1 MIKTVRITT
10 LLVAFSVLGAVAG
23 CATTSSS
30 GAIAKHTGPT
40 HRWHRDDASETRY
53 NVDNRR
59 CLSASELDI
68 RHARRGAAEF
78 LAYEECMV
86 AKGYAL
92 RELAPL
98 IVADRHP
105 G

>member
-1 MIKTVRITT
+1 MEKIARITT
-10 LLVAFSVLGAVAG
+10 LLVAFAVLGTFAG
-23 CATTSSS
+23 CASTSGS
-30 GAIAKHTGPT
+30 GVAVQHTGPT
-40 HRWHRDDASETRY
+40 HRWQRDDASETRY

-68 RHARRGAAEF
+68 RHARRTGAEF

-92 RELAPL
+92 VELAPL
-98 IVADRHP
+98 AVADRHP
-105 G
+105 N